1 MALLTG
7 QPSPEAMRNV
17 RAGARRARMGLGQ
30 VFGGDPNRFLTNQE
44 RAQDQL
50 QGLMNRPAD
59 LSSVEGYTNFLKL
72 QLQAN
77 PQNQAAILQAGLPS
91 LRTLRQEEA
100 ARQLKE
106 QQQREEATRRTT
118 LSTFFRNSNNPKLQS
133 LADIATTGALQGNE
147 TLVLQAITQDD
158 DNSVDIS
165 SLKNIQIFNPDGSSE
180 RRIAALVKQGDKESF
195 MIFGQDA
202 QGNTTYTPVPDNA
215 VLSETGDT
223 TNININDQAANL
235 EALGKENAKA
245 VVETLTK
252 NKNVNNDKV
261 AILESLDRQ
270 IKLLDEGIITG
281 TGANVQTAIAGLLA
295 KTGFISSNTVEA
307 TQTFIANAAELTA
320 NEIKAFGAGT
330 GLSDADR
337 EFALN
342 MVAGNIALTEGAL
355 RRILKIRAQIARSQI
370 ERNNAQFDKLKE
382 NEQQVLNRGFYTTPI
397 PEYNWIP
404 RIDDPKKEKF
414 ESSDAY
420 TIKKG
425 GQIKEDMTVRE
436 GDVFRD
442 QDTNE
447 LKYFYPTLDPTG
459 AKRFYTRQE
468 LRDMDVVFIPVASP
482 KD

>member
-1 MALLTG
+1 MALLTQ
-7 QPSPEAMRNV
+7 QPSSAQLERL
-17 RAGARRARMGLGQ
+17 RQRGTRIARGLGQ
-30 VFGGDPNRFLTNQE
+30 AFGDPNRFLTNQE

-50 QGLMNRPAD
+50 QDLMNRPAD

-77 PQNQAAILQAGLPS
+77 PQNQTAILQAGLPQ
-91 LRTLRQEEA
+91 LRALRKEKAESDLKDQE
-100 ARQLKE
+100 K
-106 QQQREEATRRTT
+106 REEATRRTT
-118 LSTFFRNSNNPKLQS
+118 LSTFLRNSNNPKLQA
-133 LADIATTGALQGNE
+133 LADIAITGVLKGNE
-147 TLVLQAITQDD
+147 TLVLEAITQDD

-165 SLKNIQIFNPDGSSE
+165 SLKNIQISNPDGSSE
-180 RRIAALVKQGDKESF
+180 QKIAALVKQGDKESF
-195 MIFGQDA
+195 MMLGTDS

-215 VLSETGDT
+215 VLSKTGDT
-223 TNININDQAANL
+223 TNINFNDQAANL
-235 EALGKENAKA
+235 EALGKENAEAIVKILL
-245 VVETLTK
+245 E

-261 AILESLDRQ
+261 AILESLNRQ
-270 IKLLDEGIITG
+270 INLLDEGIITG
-281 TGANVQTAIAGLLA
+281 TGANVQTAIAGFLA
-295 KTGFISSNTVEA
+295 KAGFISSNTVEA

-320 NEIKAFGAGT
+320 KEIKAFGAGT

-337 EFALN
+337 EFAAN

-382 NEQQVLNRGFYTTPI
+382 NEQQILNREFYTTPI
-397 PEYNWIP
+397 PEYDWIP
-404 RIDDPKKEKF
+404 RINDPNEEQF

-425 GQIKEDMTVRE
+425 GQIKKDIIVRE

-447 LKYFYPTLDPTG
+447 LKYFYPTIDPTG

-468 LRDMDVVFIPVASP
+468 LRDLDVVFIPVAPP